1 MGLLLRAVHVQM
13 NFMRAV
19 HIRTPNVETA
29 GISPLFPWELVIWQT
44 PLLSP
49 RSCILQ
55 GKKKDRQYHRTQV
68 EARAT
73 CTATVCCR
81 MPSSVHSVASED
93 NAPDGDD
100 EEAPVDHTQSGRF
113 DDAPKELLA
122 CVLKRHAGM
131 LSGFVRPLRGE
142 DLHGKAGDPDA
153 SRSSLSPLPLHPMD
167 GAHYHSA
174 RPGAQCIS
182 DA

>member
-1 MGLLLRAVHVQM
+1 MGLLLRAVHVQR

-44 PLLSP
+44 PLLSREAAP
-49 RSCILQ
+49 CRARRRTGSTIA
-55 GKKKDRQYHRTQV
+55 HRWRREPPVQRRFAV
-68 EARAT
+68 ECRA
-73 CTATVCCR
+73 
-81 MPSSVHSVASED
+81 SVHSVASED

-122 CVLKRHAGM
+122 CILKRHAGM
-131 LSGFVRPLRGE
+131 LFGFVRPLRGE

-167 GAHYHSA
+167 GAHCHSA